1 MFVGRVLCEQS
12 IVLNAGEMANKLGK
26 DLCPQG
32 IYILAEGDTW
42 LTHKKAEALKKTG

>member
-1 MFVGRVLCEQS
+1 MFVGPVLCEQS

-42 LTHKKAEALKKTG
+42 LTHKNAEALKKTG